1 MNDKI
6 RVTFREIIVDNVD
19 QIGLLGFKPY
29 YSIRYREVG
38 EENYNIGYSS
48 YSLGYVKL
56 WWDKYF
62 EDVEEESLLKRI
74 FLMIKCR
81 KMKIKDKRFEL

>member
-1 MNDKI
+1 MSDKI
-6 RVTFREIIVDNVD
+6 KVTFREIIVDNIN
-19 QIGLLGFKPY
+19 QIGLLGYKPY
-29 YSIRYREVG
+29 YSIRYREAG

-48 YSLGYVKL
+48 YDLENVKK

-62 EDVEEESLLKRI
+62 EDVEEECLLKRI

-81 KMKIKDKRFEL
+81 KMKIKDRRFEL